1 MNRLVKLLVVAS
13 CFVLCGAGT
22 MLVPAGQPIPGRD
35 KFNATPVKNHESA
48 SRIWIEV

>member
-13 CFVLCGAGT
+13 CFVLCGAAT
-22 MLVPAGQPIPGRD
+22 MLVPTGKATPARN
-35 KFNATPVKNHESA
+35 KFNATPVKNHEPA